1 MLKSI
6 PSKYLRILPL
16 ALIAIYL
23 AFIKGS
29 DSVSELQQMIIV
41 TIMAFISITVLAIIM
56 KRDYDAGKKKLVKQ
70 KLIRLAVFL
79 GLTFLI
85 LAWMIF
91 GR

>member
-16 ALIAIYL
+16 VLIAIYL

-41 TIMAFISITVLAIIM
+41 TIMAFISIAVLAIIM
-56 KRDYDAGKKKLVKQ
+56 KRDYDEGFP
-70 KLIRLAVFL
+70 VFH
-79 GLTFLI
+79 TV
-85 LAWMIF
+85 
-91 GR
+91 

>member
-41 TIMAFISITVLAIIM
+41 TIFSRRNFLDIIM
-56 KRDYDAGKKKLVKQ
+56 FPASQ
-70 KLIRLAVFL
+70 KNELYL
-79 GLTFLI
+79 
-85 LAWMIF
+85 
-91 GR
+91 

>member
-16 ALIAIYL
+16 ALFAIYL

-41 TIMAFISITVLAIIM
+41 TIMAFISIAVLAIIM

-79 GLTFLI
+79 GLTFVI

-91 GR
+91 AR

>member
-16 ALIAIYL
+16 VLIAIYL

-41 TIMAFISITVLAIIM
+41 TIMAFISIAVLAIIM

-91 GR
+91 AR